1 MYLEHCTSDQLKA
14 IYGDLRATEESIKN
28 DVQYLMEWM
37 EKQPHLP
44 KIKGKSTLCWK
55 ILNYRDFRHLKSVFD
70 IFLSL
75 NDEFMFTKVKL
86 I

>member
-1 MYLEHCTSDQLKA
+1 MYLEHCTPDQLQV

-44 KIKGKSTLCWK
+44 KITG
-55 ILNYRDFRHLKSVFD
+55 
-70 IFLSL
+70 
-75 NDEFMFTKVKL
+75 MF
-86 I
+86 IWI